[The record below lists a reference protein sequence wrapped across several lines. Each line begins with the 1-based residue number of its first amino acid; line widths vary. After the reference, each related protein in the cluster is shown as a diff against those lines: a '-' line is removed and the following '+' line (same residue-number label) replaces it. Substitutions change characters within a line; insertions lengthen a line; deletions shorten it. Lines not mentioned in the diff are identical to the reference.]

1 MSRLNN
7 GSIQWLR
14 RRKRSNRVD
23 ISLDLKLPDLRGQ
36 LQSAIYQLRPNQNQ
50 TFRGLGLS
58 HAKRY
63 IRVESTWLVKAW
75 LIKKTKKKAAAAAVV
90 VCIFWGASVC
100 KYKRWEGLMGRGDSA
115 SLGPA
120 RPGTVS
126 ILKSRLDQMH
136 GAEWIRRRESGPSGP
151 SGGESAADLWRLH
164 PTEACWLIRTSTGP
178 EGPITCVSTRRLQSR
193 LGRGLLN
200 FIRRTGPKEKQIWC
214 FIWSIT
220 NN

>member
-115 SLGPA
+115 SRGPA
-120 RPGTVS
+120 R
-126 ILKSRLDQMH
+126 H
-136 GAEWIRRRESGPSGP
+136 GEHFKAQAGSDARRWMDPAQGIRS
-151 SGGESAADLWRLH
+151 
-164 PTEACWLIRTSTGP
+164 IRT
-178 EGPITCVSTRRLQSR
+178 IWRRISSWPVTTSP
-193 LGRGLLN
+193 N
-200 FIRRTGPKEKQIWC
+200 
-214 FIWSIT
+214 WSMLAY
-220 NN
+220 